1 MSATIMYGDELA
13 TSYRSEL
20 KNKVKELKN
29 KGIQPSLSVIIV
41 GNDPASKT
49 YVRIKKEAC
58 EKIGIHSTI
67 KAFQTDVDEET
78 LLNYINQLNADQSVH
93 GILVQLP
100 LPNHIDEKKV
110 LETIHPNKDV
120 DGFHPINVGKLSI
133 GQDTLFPCT
142 PFGIMKLLNYYNIAV
157 QGKHVVIVGRSNIV
171 GKPIGQ
177 MLLNED
183 ATVTYC
189 HSKTVDL
196 YHYTKQADILI
207 VAVGRNGLITKE
219 AVKERAVVI
228 DIGNTYLESGKV
240 VGDVDFENVKE
251 IASYITPVPKGVGP
265 MTITM
270 LLYNT
275 IKATENQWL

>member
-142 PFGIMKLLNYYNIAV
+142 PFGIMKLLNYYNIPV

>member
-157 QGKHVVIVGRSNIV
+157 QVKHVVIVGRSNIV

-251 IASYITPVPKGVGP
+251 IASYITPVSQGVGR

-270 LLYNT
+270 LLCNT